1 MIHMKDRPDTILVA
15 DVIECDRCHKKYK
28 VGSDPNSCDIIEI
41 QEFNTISF
49 SGGFG
54 SVFGDESHVECD
66 LCQHCLKEL
75 IGDICR
81 IT

>member
-1 MIHMKDRPDTILVA
+1 MIHTKEVKRTGVDH
-15 DVIECDRCHKKYK
+15 VIKSVECDRCHKVYN
-28 VGSDPNSCDIIEI
+28 VDSDDEPFET
-41 QEFNTISF
+41 QEFLNISYQ
-49 SGGFG
+49 GGFG
-54 SVFGDESHVECD
+54 SVFGDGSFIDCD